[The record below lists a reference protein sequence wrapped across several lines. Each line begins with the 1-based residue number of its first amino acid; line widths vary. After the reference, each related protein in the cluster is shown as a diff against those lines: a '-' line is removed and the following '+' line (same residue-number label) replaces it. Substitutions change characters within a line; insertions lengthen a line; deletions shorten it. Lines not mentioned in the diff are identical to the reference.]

1 MNVVSQTRLRLFWTT
16 HPTAKGSLANW
27 YRTVSHARW
36 TCFADVRKTYNSA
49 DLVGNF
55 VVFNIGDYF
64 RVVVDIAYATR
75 HVYIKHVF
83 THPEYERW
91 NP

>member
-1 MNVVSQTRLRLFWTT
+1 
-16 HPTAKGSLANW
+16 
-27 YRTVSHARW
+27 
-36 TCFADVRKTYNSA
+36 VRKTYNSA

-75 HVYIKHVF
+75 HV
-83 THPEYERW
+83 
-91 NP
+91 